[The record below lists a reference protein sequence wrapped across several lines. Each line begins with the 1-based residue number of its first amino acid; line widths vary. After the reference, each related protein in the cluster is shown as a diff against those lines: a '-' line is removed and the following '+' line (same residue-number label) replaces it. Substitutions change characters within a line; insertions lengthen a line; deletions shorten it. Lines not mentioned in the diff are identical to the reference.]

1 MSSFSAYLPGFFLTL
16 IILLGSGL
24 IVFAYRHRW
33 RLLQQKLNDLQIR
46 SSLDR
51 AAVLAAPLGCVTYS
65 HHDKKSRASVG
76 VVREFGLDKGEIDFN
91 AISIAFQ
98 RGTGEANTLTEAFE
112 SLRDQGRSF
121 TLTLRAKGRTYRM
134 HGQRIEAAG
143 DNPPITD
150 VVWFSD
156 ISDLAKQASTAA
168 EESRHVSSLLENL
181 PIPVWMRDDNLAIT
195 YCNKAYAD
203 AVEAEQTEIIQ
214 KNIELVDRSKVSQ
227 AHNLARRALD
237 SGEISCDKHHAIIAG
252 ERRLLEFS
260 ERKLDDK
267 TLLGFAVDQ
276 TGLEEAENKLGR
288 HIGAHAQ
295 VLENLGIAI
304 SIFGPDERLTFFNS
318 AYANLFKLNEDFLKS
333 EPHLSEVLDT
343 MRENRR
349 LPEYANFP
357 EFKQQR
363 LRDYRTMIEPVEE
376 LLHLTDGTT
385 LRSVATAHP
394 FGGVLE
400 TVEDV
405 TDRLALERSYNTLT
419 AVQRETLNK
428 LYEAVVVYGADGRLK
443 LYNPNFAE
451 LWKLPEDFL
460 NSEPHVRDV
469 VQQSRDLFEVRD
481 GDWDSQLEM
490 MVARVCEPEA
500 RSGRKFR
507 ADGVVLDW
515 AQVMLPDGASLLT
528 FLDVTDSFTV
538 ERALL
543 EKNEA
548 LETADKLKTEFI
560 ANVSYE
566 LRTPLNAI
574 VGFAEILENQFFGEL
589 NSRQREYSQAIV
601 ESSQRLMTLIND
613 ILDLATIEA
622 GYLHL
627 DLTEVKV
634 EHMLQHLHTIG
645 HERARHRNIDV
656 NIICDDKIGF
666 VLVDER
672 RLTQALF
679 NLLLN
684 ALKFSPEGE
693 RVDITAS
700 RDHELRI
707 AVKDNGMGISKED
720 QERVFHKFERGE
732 GHAKQAGAGL
742 GLSLVKSLVELHGG
756 WVEIESKINE
766 GTTVTCHIPLL
777 EDPEK
782 PGGIRKVVADTIS
795 ANSGAHDAVEDQKI
809 AEQHEKNIVKNE
821 EGASPEEKEAP

>member
-1 MSSFSAYLPGFFLTL
+1 MSSFSAYLPGFFLIL

-24 IVFAYRHRW
+24 VVFAYRHRW
-33 RLLQQKLNDLQIR
+33 RSLQLKLYDLQMK

-65 HHDKKSRASVG
+65 HHDHKSRASVG

-98 RGTGEANTLTEAFE
+98 RGTGEANTLAEAFE
-112 SLRDQGRSF
+112 SLRNAGTSF
-121 TLTLRAKGRTYRM
+121 TLTLRAKGRTYRIN
-134 HGQRIEAAG
+134 GQRIEAAG

-156 ISDLAKQASTAA
+156 ISDLEKQARIAA

-181 PIPVWMRDDNLAIT
+181 PIPVWMRDEKLALT
-195 YCNKAYAD
+195 YCNQAYAS
-203 AVEAEQTEIIQ
+203 AVEAEQNDILKQ
-214 KNIELVDRSKVSQ
+214 NIELVDRSKVFQ
-227 AHNLARRALD
+227 AHNLARQALD
-237 SGEISCDKHHAIIAG
+237 SGEIVCEKHHAIIAG
-252 ERRLLEFS
+252 ERRLLEFC

-267 TLLGFAVDQ
+267 ALLGFAVDQ
-276 TGLEEAENKLGR
+276 TGLEEAENKLNR
-288 HIGAHAQ
+288 HIGGHAQ

-304 SIFGPDERLTFFNS
+304 SIFGPDERLVFFNS
-318 AYANLFKLNEDFLKS
+318 SYATLFKLNEDFLRS

-443 LYNPNFAE
+443 LFNPNFAE

-469 VQQSRDLFEVRD
+469 VLRSRDLFEVRD
-481 GDWDSQLEM
+481 EDWDDQLEL
-490 MVARVCEPEA
+490 MVARVCEPEV

-507 ADGVVLDW
+507 SDGVVLDW
-515 AQVMLPDGASLLT
+515 AQVMLPDGATLLT

-627 DLTEVKV
+627 DLSEVKV
-634 EHMLQHLHTIG
+634 DHMLQHLYTIG
-645 HERARHRNIDV
+645 HERARHRNIEV
-656 NIICDDKIGF
+656 NIVCDNDIGS
-666 VLVDER
+666 VQVDER
-672 RLTQALF
+672 RLTQALY

-684 ALKFSPEGE
+684 ALKFSPEGAS
-693 RVDITAS
+693 VDITAS

-707 AVKDNGMGISKED
+707 AVKDSGVGISKED
-720 QERVFHKFERGE
+720 QERVFDKFERGE

-756 WVEIESKINE
+756 WVEIESEVDE
-766 GTTVTCHIPLL
+766 GTIVTCHIPLL

-782 PGGIRKVVADTIS
+782 SGDIRQIVADTVNENTEIREKADLQENVVTERS
-795 ANSGAHDAVEDQKI
+795 VETRT
-809 AEQHEKNIVKNE
+809 E
-821 EGASPEEKEAP
+821 EDTP